1 MCTVVARSLPTGSY
15 AKNRHSHEIEGV
27 WRDIESLPAVFG
39 HDQSWMSRECLVAA
53 GDEEATQGTGL
64 VELTSSRAAG
74 KWPGRADP
82 LGILGAAEACQ
93 VLGNMNKTAVLLAA
107 CLAATPPHLFSQQPS
122 APTFKSGLEILTVE
136 ASVRDGTGRPVTDLQ
151 ASDFAVSIDGRPRRV
166 LNARLYGVEA
176 ERIATAGTPMPRFTR
191 STDAEPGRL
200 VMFAVDRDSI
210 RSGSEEAIL
219 DTAADMMTSFSPA
232 DAVGVIGLPLGGIDP
247 TRDHAAA
254 AAALQLMTGTR
265 PSVTWKYY
273 LSWEEAI
280 EFERAGGR
288 EATVDILRVL
298 QRECSVLDNINR
310 DCLPDISNQAR
321 DMLQMG
327 RGHAQTVLT
336 RLGDLFDSVSTVRA
350 PKHLVLFSGGMP
362 FDVDLLSR
370 YRELAT
376 KAARA
381 RVAIFVVLVDQA
393 SFDASDR
400 KNVATVFGGRDFAT
414 GLGDIASS
422 TGGMFVNAIGTAKG
436 ALNRISADI
445 NSFYQLGVEALPTD
459 ADGKTHRVKVEVSRP
474 NLSIRAPAEI
484 AAAPRVKSSAV
495 EAVTSALAQP
505 TDTAEVPFEVATYS
519 THADD
524 PGKVRLIVAATVP
537 EAPGF
542 VPAEWGYVVLDG
554 GKVVGGSRDRI
565 VAPSS
570 GRWLGTASLVVPVG
584 KYRIRTAVVAA
595 DGRVASLDLPL
606 SAGLRAA
613 GAVQASD
620 LIVGS
625 PNEGRVEPRA
635 RLNRSDAGVAMLELS
650 SPEPLTGTTGVVE
663 LTRAGTA
670 QPAMQSDLEL
680 RARARDTTVVAA
692 QAALDL
698 SKLAPGT
705 YMASAVLAR
714 GGQPFARVSRLIE
727 VVPGEP
733 TDAPVPVPSTATAG
747 PPAGGALR
755 DPALEDVLQRV
766 GRYVAGY
773 GQQASLIIAVE
784 RYEQRY
790 QNAPAGERPQR
801 KLVAEFALFRTVD
814 ATGWVGFRDVM
825 SVDGKP
831 IPDRQD
837 RLQALLR
844 AGTPDILEAR
854 RIADESARFNIGPT
868 RRNFNEPTAALFF
881 LLPASQKR
889 FAFTRQGMTTVGG
902 VTAMEIDFR
911 ETGSPTMI
919 RTSDGR
925 DVASQ
930 GTIWVLPADGTVLR
944 TRLNVLGFGGP
955 GSSSSVDVTFA
966 RDERLQLWLPVKMTE
981 RYEAGASIARSQ
993 VIRIA
998 PAVVSATATYGEFKR
1013 FETSTSISVK

>member
-1 MCTVVARSLPTGSY
+1 MRLLYWAR
-15 AKNRHSHEIEGV
+15 
-27 WRDIESLPAVFG
+27 ESLPKV
-39 HDQSWMSRECLVAA
+39 
-53 GDEEATQGTGL
+53 
-64 VELTSSRAAG
+64 G
-74 KWPGRADP
+74 K
-82 LGILGAAEACQ
+82 
-93 VLGNMNKTAVLLAA
+93 MHKTVVVLAA
-107 CLAATPPHLFSQQPS
+107 MLAGTPSHALSKQAPV
-122 APTFKSGLEILTVE
+122 PTFKSGLEILTIDT
-136 ASVRDGTGRPVTDLQ
+136 SVRDAAGRPITDLQ
-151 ASDFAVSIDGRPRRV
+151 PSDFAVSIDGQPRRV
-166 LNARLYGVEA
+166 LNARLFGLETDRV
-176 ERIATAGTPMPRFTR
+176 ATAGTPVPRFAR
-191 STDAEPGRL
+191 ATDAAPGR
-200 VMFAVDRDSI
+200 VIIFAVDRDSI
-210 RSGSEEAIL
+210 RSGSEKPIL
-219 DTAADMMTSFSPA
+219 NTAASLLTSFSPA
-232 DAVGVIGLPLGGIDP
+232 DAVGVIGLPVGGIDP

-254 AAALQLMTGTR
+254 AATMQQMTGTR
-265 PSVTWKYY
+265 PSVNWPRNM
-273 LSWEEAI
+273 SWGEAI
-280 EFERAGGR
+280 DFERNNQD
-288 EATVDILRVL
+288 TMSRVGA
-298 QRECSVLDNINR
+298 RECMPSEAQWCPRQLR
-310 DCLPDISNQAR
+310 DQAAE
-321 DMLQMG
+321 MLQMG
-327 RGHAQTVLT
+327 RAHAQTALT
-336 RLGDLFDSVSTVRA
+336 RLGDLLDSLGTVRA
-350 PKHLVLFSGGMP
+350 PKHLVLFSGGIP
-362 FDVDLLSR
+362 FDLELLSR
-370 YRELAT
+370 YRDLAT

-381 RVAIFVVLVDQA
+381 RVALFVVHVDQPA
-393 SFDASDR
+393 FDASDR
-400 KNVATVFGGRDFAT
+400 TNAGTVYGGRDFAT

-422 TGGMFVNAIGTAKG
+422 TGGMFVNAVGTAAG
-436 ALNRISADI
+436 ALHRIASDI
-445 NSFYQLGVEALPTD
+445 NAFYQLGVEAHPTD
-459 ADGKTHRVKVEVSRP
+459 SDGRTHRVKVEVTRP
-474 NLSIRAPAEI
+474 KLSVRAPAEI
-484 AAAPRVKSSAV
+484 AAAPRSKSSGV

-505 TDTAEVPFEVATYS
+505 TDVSEVPFEVATYV
-519 THADD
+519 THADQPD
-524 PGKVRLIVAATVP
+524 SVRVIVSATVP
-537 EAPGF
+537 DAPGF
-542 VPAEWGYVVLDG
+542 VPAEWGYLVLDG
-554 GKVVGGSRDRI
+554 GKVIGGSRDHI
-565 VAPSS
+565 VSPPSQ
-570 GRWLGTASLVVPVG
+570 WLGTASLDVPVG

-606 SAGLRAA
+606 TAGLRAA

-625 PNEGRVEPRA
+625 PSQGRVEPRA
-635 RLNRSDAGVAMLELS
+635 RLNQHDAGVAMLELS
-650 SPEPLTGTTGVVE
+650 SSEPLTGATGVVE

-670 QPAMQSDLEL
+670 QPAVQTDLEL
-680 RARARDTTVVAA
+680 RARAKDTTVVAA

-698 SKLAPGT
+698 SRLAPGI

-714 GGQPFARVSRLIE
+714 GGKPFARVSRLIE

-733 TDAPVPVPSTATAG
+733 TDAPAPGPSTAASARPAAG
-747 PPAGGALR
+747 ASR

-801 KLVAEFALFRTVD
+801 KLVAEFALFRTAD

-889 FAFTRQGMTTVGG
+889 FAFTRQGMTTVSG

-930 GTIWVLPADGTVLR
+930 GTIWVLPADGAVVR

-955 GSSSSVDVTFA
+955 GISSSVDVTFA
-966 RDERLQLWLPVKMTE
+966 RDERLQLWLPAKMTE
-981 RYEAGASIARSQ
+981 RHEAKAIIARTP

-998 PAVVSATATYGEFKR
+998 PAVVTATATYGDFKR